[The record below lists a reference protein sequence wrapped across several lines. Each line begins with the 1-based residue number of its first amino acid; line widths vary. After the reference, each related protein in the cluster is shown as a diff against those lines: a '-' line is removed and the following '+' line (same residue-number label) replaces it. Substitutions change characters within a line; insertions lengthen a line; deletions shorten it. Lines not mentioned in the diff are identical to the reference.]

1 MDKFKNKIQDF
12 MRTRNGMDELGKV
25 IGIVTI
31 ILSLFGMVL
40 KNRIVA
46 DLGLFALIYFLF
58 RFFSPGNIARQDE
71 NRKFLDRI
79 NLCKLQYEQRKE
91 YRIFKCKS
99 CGRNIRV
106 PKGKGKIEVTCPLC
120 GTKKICRT

>member
-1 MDKFKNKIQDF
+1 MDKFKYKVQNF
-12 MRTRNGMDELGKV
+12 MRTRNGMDEMGKV
-25 IGIVTI
+25 IGIVAI
-31 ILSLFGMVL
+31 ILSLLGAILQNGTVSM
-40 KNRIVA
+40 
-46 DLGLFALIYFLF
+46 LGLMVMIYFFF
-58 RFFSPGNIARQDE
+58 RFFSSRNVTRQEE
-71 NRKFLDRI
+71 NRKFLAQL
-79 NLCKLQYEQRKE
+79 NLRKMQYEQRKE